1 MMDVRVE
8 ERKEGGRKERR
19 NKEVRDKGEAEQI
32 IS

>member
-1 MMDVRVE
+1 MMDVSVE
-8 ERKEGGRKERR
+8 ERREEGKKERR